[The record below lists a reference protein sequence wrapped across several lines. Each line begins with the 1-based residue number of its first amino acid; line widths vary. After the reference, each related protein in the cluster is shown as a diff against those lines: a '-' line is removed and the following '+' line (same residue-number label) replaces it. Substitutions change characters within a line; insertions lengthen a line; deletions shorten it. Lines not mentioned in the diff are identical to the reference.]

1 MYIER
6 KKERERER
14 ERERVEGAQE
24 EGRGRTGWRQQEPG
38 GGERKERKGR
48 QSKEGASQREM

>member
-6 KKERERER
+6 KKERER
-14 ERERVEGAQE
+14 VEGAQE
-24 EGRGRTGWRQQEPG
+24 EERRGRKGWRQQETG
-38 GGERKERKGR
+38 GVERKERKGT

>member
-6 KKERERER
+6 KTERER

-24 EGRGRTGWRQQEPG
+24 EEGRGRKGWRQQEPG

>member
-6 KKERERER
+6 KTEIER

-24 EGRGRTGWRQQEPG
+24 EGRGRKGWRQQETG